1 MRKRDNIS
9 VPRPRQHFPISPRF
23 ASVGSLLNYY
33 SARFTGLPGK
43 LRDNGNLRFTLTG
56 APSLTAGNLNEIL
69 TSSAAQPA
77 AARL

>member
-9 VPRPRQHFPISPRF
+9 VTRQHFPISPRF

-43 LRDNGNLRFTLTG
+43 LRDNGNLRFTLTT
-56 APSLTAGNLNEIL
+56 APSLAAGDLNKIL
-69 TSSAAQPA
+69 TSSPPLCC
-77 AARL
+77 RTGGNL